1 MLLLAMTDKDKF
13 FSEYD
18 IMPGDYHRTES
29 ILSDD

>member
-1 MLLLAMTDKDKF
+1 MTDKDKF

-29 ILSDD
+29 ILSDDQEV